1 MALPAEQGLVVAL
14 EILDERFGDE
24 RVYMNQSRERL
35 SEVDVP
41 HTHTHT
47 ANTPQYS
54 FSIVTHSS
62 LNSHTRQLNPRVNLT
77 HTR

>member
-1 MALPAEQGLVVAL
+1 MQLLIAHCMALPAEQGLVVAL

-47 ANTPQYS
+47 HCKHPTVFFLDRYS
-54 FSIVTHSS
+54 
-62 LNSHTRQLNPRVNLT
+62 LLT
-77 HTR
+77 